1 VPRNIPV
8 KRLSEFP
15 PGSRAIISI
24 GRQSI
29 GVFNIDGALF
39 ALRNHCPHQGAP
51 LCLGIVSGT
60 TLTGEP
66 YQYDYGRENEIITCP
81 WHGWEF
87 EIASGKSIFN
97 PHRVRV
103 RRYEVTVENVPA
115 SADGIWFED
124 DEDPVVPTYDVS
136 IEDGWVVVHA

>member
-1 VPRNIPV
+1 MTRQIPV

-15 PGSRAIISI
+15 PGSRAIVAA

-29 GVFNIDGALF
+29 GVFNIEGELY

-51 LCLGIVSGT
+51 LCLGMVSGT
-60 TLTGEP
+60 TIAGEP
-66 YQYDYGRENEIITCP
+66 YEYVYGRENEIVTCP

-87 EIASGKSIFN
+87 EIASGRSIFN

-103 RRYEVTVENVPA
+103 RRYDVTVDH
-115 SADGIWFED
+115 SLGDGLWYED
-124 DEDPVVPTYDVS
+124 DEDPTVPTYDVS
-136 IEDGWVVVHA
+136 IEDGWVVVHV